1 MSRSPLAFLAFLL
14 VVTSSWSQAK
24 NAEAELRAGLLA
36 FQQEQYQQALQSF
49 RRVIDEA
56 AAQAPE
62 AYFWSAKAYMATDM
76 LDEADRA
83 LEHFLSRYP
92 GHPLASE
99 ARYQKTRLL
108 FLERDYENAL
118 LASYEFVRLNPG
130 SPFVPNAYFWIG
142 ESLYSLGH
150 LEEAERVFAKVLRDY
165 PQSFKVEAASYRL
178 SLIEFKKREEELLRL
193 LKWSHEEFLR
203 TVEEFQ
209 RREKSYEQALVAYQ
223 QRLAGGTSDQKTS
236 DSKALEE
243 LKAENLSLRGKI
255 QLLETQAQAASV
267 AAGAAASEAASAAGE
282 KAKQLA
288 DWEKALALKAEALA
302 LKESLLLRYERTE
315 AKN

>member
-1 MSRSPLAFLAFLL
+1 MSRSPLAFFAFFLL
-14 VVTSSWSQAK
+14 LGIPAWPQAK
-24 NAEAELRAGLLA
+24 NAEAELRAGLQA
-36 FQQEQYQQALQSF
+36 FQQEHYQQALQSF
-49 RRVIDEA
+49 RRVIDES

-62 AYFWSAKAYMATDM
+62 AWFWSAKAYMATDL

-142 ESLYSLGH
+142 ESLYSLGR

-209 RREKSYEQALVAYQ
+209 RREKSYEQALAAYQ
-223 QRLAGGTSDQKTS
+223 QRLAMGAQDQKPGDT
-236 DSKALEE
+236 KALQE
-243 LKAENLSLRGKI
+243 LQSENSGLRGRV

-267 AAGAAASEAASAAGE
+267 AAGEAARAASAAAE
-282 KAKQLA
+282 KARQLA
-288 DWEKALALKAEALA
+288 DWEQALALKAEALA

-315 AKN
+315 AAN